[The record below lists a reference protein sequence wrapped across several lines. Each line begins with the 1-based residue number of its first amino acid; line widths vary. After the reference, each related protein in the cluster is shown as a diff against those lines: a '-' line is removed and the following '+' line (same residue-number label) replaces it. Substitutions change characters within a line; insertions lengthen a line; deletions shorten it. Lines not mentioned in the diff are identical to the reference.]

1 MLFYVCNDYF
11 GGNLMNKAKITFK
24 GQVTIPKEVRNSL
37 DIKEGDSVIFVIQKD
52 YAVLKPL
59 KKKSLKDFYG
69 VLPATQPYS
78 GMESVR
84 EKVHHKIAKHLL
96 GKEKE

>member
-1 MLFYVCNDYF
+1 
-11 GGNLMNKAKITFK
+11 MNKAKVTFK

-52 YAVLKPL
+52 HAVLKPL

-84 EKVHHKIAKHLL
+84 EKVHHKLAKHLL
-96 GKEKE
+96 GKEQLLPRTTG

>member
-1 MLFYVCNDYF
+1 
-11 GGNLMNKAKITFK
+11 MNKAKVTFK

-37 DIKEGDSVIFVIQKD
+37 DIKEGDSVIFVIEKD
-52 YAVLKPL
+52 HAVLKPL
-59 KKKSLKDFYG
+59 KKKNLKYFYG
-69 VLPATQPYS
+69 ILPATRPYP

-84 EKVHHKIAKHLL
+84 EEVHHELAKHLL

>member
-1 MLFYVCNDYF
+1 
-11 GGNLMNKAKITFK
+11 MNKAKVTFK

-52 YAVLKPL
+52 HAVLKPL

-84 EKVHHKIAKHLL
+84 EKVHHKLAKHLL
-96 GKEKE
+96 GKKKE

>member
-1 MLFYVCNDYF
+1 
-11 GGNLMNKAKITFK
+11 MNKAKITFK
-24 GQVTIPKEVRNSL
+24 GQITIPKEVRNSL

-52 YAVLKPL
+52 HAVLKPL

-84 EKVHHKIAKHLL
+84 EKVHHKLAKHLL
-96 GKEKE
+96 GKEKK

>member
-1 MLFYVCNDYF
+1 MLFYICNDFF
-11 GGNLMNKAKITFK
+11 GGNVMNKAKVTFK

-37 DIKEGDSVIFVIQKD
+37 DIKEGDSVIFVIEKD
-52 YAVLKPL
+52 HAVLKPL

-69 VLPATQPYS
+69 ILPATQPYP

-84 EKVHHKIAKHLL
+84 KEVHHKLAKRLL

>member
-1 MLFYVCNDYF
+1 
-11 GGNLMNKAKITFK
+11 MNKAKITLK

-52 YAVLKPL
+52 HAVLKPL

-84 EKVHHKIAKHLL
+84 EEVHHKLAKHLL

>member
-1 MLFYVCNDYF
+1 
-11 GGNLMNKAKITFK
+11 MNKAKVTFK

-52 YAVLKPL
+52 HAVLKPL

-69 VLPATQPYS
+69 ILPATQPYS

-84 EKVHHKIAKHLL
+84 EKVHHKLAKHLL
-96 GKEKE
+96 GKKKE

>member
-1 MLFYVCNDYF
+1 
-11 GGNLMNKAKITFK
+11 MNRAKVTFK

-37 DIKEGDSVIFVIQKD
+37 DIKEGDSVIFVIGED
-52 YAVLKPL
+52 HAVLKPL

-69 VLPATQPYS
+69 VFPAIRPHP
-78 GMESVR
+78 GMETVR
-84 EKVHHKIAKHLL
+84 KEVHHKLAKHLL

>member
-1 MLFYVCNDYF
+1 
-11 GGNLMNKAKITFK
+11 MNRAKITFK

-37 DIKEGDSVIFVIQKD
+37 DIKEGDSVIFVIEKD
-52 YAVLKPL
+52 HAVLKPL
-59 KKKSLKDFYG
+59 KKKDLKCFYG
-69 VLPATQPYS
+69 ILPATQPYP

-84 EKVHHKIAKHLL
+84 EEVHHELAKHLL

>member
-11 GGNLMNKAKITFK
+11 GGNVMNKAKVTFK

-52 YAVLKPL
+52 HAVLKPL

-84 EKVHHKIAKHLL
+84 EKVHHKLAKHLL
-96 GKEKE
+96 GKEKG

>member
-1 MLFYVCNDYF
+1 
-11 GGNLMNKAKITFK
+11 MNKAKVTFK

-37 DIKEGDSVIFVIQKD
+37 DIKEGDSVIFVIEKD
-52 YAVLKPL
+52 HAVLKPL
-59 KKKSLKDFYG
+59 KKKSLKEFYG
-69 VLPATQPYS
+69 ILQAIRPCP

-84 EKVHHKIAKHLL
+84 KEVHLKLAKHLL

>member
-1 MLFYVCNDYF
+1 
-11 GGNLMNKAKITFK
+11 MNKAKVTFK

-52 YAVLKPL
+52 HAVLKPL

-84 EKVHHKIAKHLL
+84 EKVHNKLAKHLL

>member
-1 MLFYVCNDYF
+1 
-11 GGNLMNKAKITFK
+11 MNKAKVTFK

-52 YAVLKPL
+52 HAVLKPL

-69 VLPATQPYS
+69 VFPATQPYS

-84 EKVHHKIAKHLL
+84 EKVHHKLAKHLL
-96 GKEKE
+96 GKEQLLPRTTG

>member
-11 GGNLMNKAKITFK
+11 GGNAMNKAKVTFK
-24 GQVTIPKEVRNSL
+24 GQVTIPKEVRNAL
-37 DIKEGDSVIFVIQKD
+37 DIEEGDSIIFAID
-52 YAVLKPL
+52 EDHAVLKPL

-69 VLPATQPYS
+69 VFPAIRPYP
-78 GMESVR
+78 GMETVR
-84 EKVHHKIAKHLL
+84 KGVHQKLAKHLL

>member
-1 MLFYVCNDYF
+1 
-11 GGNLMNKAKITFK
+11 MNKAKITFK

-52 YAVLKPL
+52 HAVLKPL
-59 KKKSLKDFYG
+59 KKKNLKDFYG
-69 VLPATQPYS
+69 VLPAIRPYP

-84 EKVHHKIAKHLL
+84 EEVHRKMAKHLL

>member
-1 MLFYVCNDYF
+1 
-11 GGNLMNKAKITFK
+11 MNKAKITFK

-37 DIKEGDSVIFVIQKD
+37 DIKEGDSVIFFIEKD
-52 YAVLKPL
+52 HAVLKPL

-84 EKVHHKIAKHLL
+84 EKIHHKLAKHLL
-96 GKEKE
+96 GKEKK

>member
-1 MLFYVCNDYF
+1 
-11 GGNLMNKAKITFK
+11 MNKAKITFK

-37 DIKEGDSVIFVIQKD
+37 NIEEGDSVIFVIEKD
-52 YAVLKPL
+52 HAVLKPL
-59 KKKSLKDFYG
+59 KKKKLKDFYG
-69 VLPATQPYS
+69 ALPATQPYP

-84 EKVHHKIAKHLL
+84 EKVHHKLAKQLL

>member
-1 MLFYVCNDYF
+1 
-11 GGNLMNKAKITFK
+11 MNKAKITFK

-52 YAVLKPL
+52 HAVLKPL

-69 VLPATQPYS
+69 ILPATRPYPS
-78 GMESVR
+78 MESVR
-84 EKVHHKIAKHLL
+84 EEVHHKLSKHLL
-96 GKEKE
+96 GSEKE

>member
-11 GGNLMNKAKITFK
+11 GGNLMNKAKVTFK

-52 YAVLKPL
+52 HAVLKPL

-69 VLPATQPYS
+69 ILPATQPYS

-84 EKVHHKIAKHLL
+84 EKVHHKLAKHLL
-96 GKEKE
+96 GKKKE